1 MLTAMFLSRF
11 ISVSNALPKT
21 SYVKM
26 IDLWLLFNLTI
37 PFAEMHLK
45 DIAHNGIMKLY
56 ALRAGRWLGGRI
68 IPFTFLKVLHRAQE
82 HLLC

>member
-37 PFAEMHLK
+37 PFAEVCLHILFESGL
-45 DIAHNGIMKLY
+45 HKLWQPGSL
-56 ALRAGRWLGGRI
+56 AARKWTKNEEMER
-68 IPFTFLKVLHRAQE
+68 E
-82 HLLC
+82 